1 MALQPVSTEIKACL
15 MVSPRLPKKSVEIDR
30 KSTKLLIITLTITLS
45 SDQLDVRVKMHASH
59 HQSLNDVVL
68 PFQNNYSHDKVVRNT
83 PC

>member
-1 MALQPVSTEIKACL
+1 MALQTVPTEIKTCL
-15 MVSPRLPKKSVEIDR
+15 LVSPRLPKESGEVDR

-45 SDQLDVRVKMHASH
+45 SDQLDVRVKIHALY

-68 PFQNNYSHDKVVRNT
+68 TIQNKYSYDEVVRNT